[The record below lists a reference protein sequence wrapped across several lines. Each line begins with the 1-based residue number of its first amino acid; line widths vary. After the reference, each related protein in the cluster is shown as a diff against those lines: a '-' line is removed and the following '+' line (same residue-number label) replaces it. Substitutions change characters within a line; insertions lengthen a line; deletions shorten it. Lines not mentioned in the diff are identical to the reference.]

1 MRMSITMALRN
12 LRRRP
17 TRSLLTLAMIV
28 VGTSLSVW
36 MMGTANGSY
45 DLMIDGTTRG
55 WMGHFQVLSGD
66 YAEKPSLYKNIDNP
80 APLVESMTKTAGVQG
95 VTTRIETGGLLAL
108 DNRTVATAV
117 LGVDPVN
124 EASTTTLPENVS
136 DGEWLATKPLEETAE
151 YPMVIG
157 RGIANRL
164 EARVG
169 DILTFVGQAA
179 DGSMAADL
187 FSVVGIYDSGSRR
200 ADRALVFVRITDAQE
215 LLVLGSRVHRIVGT
229 VNDSRALASVMSK
242 LPRPASAEHRLSDWM
257 ELNPE
262 LWDLIKAD
270 RDSSAMILWAVILV
284 VVLGVANT
292 MAMSVFE
299 RTRELGVML
308 ALGTSPGRV
317 VSVVLWEVSW
327 LSVVG
332 VGIGIA
338 FGAVCVEYTSI
349 PLPEPVEMGGVVFTH
364 MTGSNTWQWTLFN
377 PMLVIAASLLSGL
390 FPARQAAGLR
400 PVDAIAGRRR

>member
-1 MRMSITMALRN
+1 MSMSIMMALRN

-17 TRSLLTLAMIV
+17 ARTLLTLSMIV
-28 VGTSLSVW
+28 VGTTLAIW
-36 MMGTANGSY
+36 TMGTANGSY

-55 WMGHFQVLSGD
+55 WLGHFQVLSGD
-66 YAEKPSLYKNIDNP
+66 YADKPSLYKNIEDP
-80 APLVESMTKTAGVQG
+80 MPLVESMATTPGVQA
-95 VTTRIETGGLLAL
+95 VTTRVETGGLLAL
-108 DNRTVATAV
+108 ENRTVATAV

-124 EASTTTLPENVS
+124 EVSTTTIAENVV
-136 DGEWLATKPLEETAE
+136 DGDWLKPKASKDDTN
-151 YPMVIG
+151 YPMVVG

-164 EARVG
+164 DAGVG
-169 DILTFVGQAA
+169 DTLTFVGQAA

-200 ADRALVFVRITDAQE
+200 ADRALVFVRVEDAQE

-229 VNDSRALASVMSK
+229 VNDSRALASVMAR
-242 LPRPASAEHRLSDWM
+242 LPRPDSPKHRLSDWM
-257 ELNPE
+257 ELNPQ

-308 ALGTSPGRV
+308 ALGTSPARV
-317 VSVVLWEVSW
+317 VSVVLWEVTW
-327 LSVVG
+327 LSAIG
-332 VGIGIA
+332 VGLGIA
-338 FGAVCVEYTSI
+338 VGALCVEYTSI

-364 MTGSNTWQWTLFN
+364 MTGSNTWQWTVLN
-377 PMLVIAASLLSGL
+377 PLLVIVASLLSGL
-390 FPARQAAGLR
+390 LPARQAAGLH
-400 PVDAIAGRRR
+400 PVDAISGRRR